1 MDETSEVILA
11 LKPVTFRYTK
21 ELDAD
26 GIPQFGVVAEDMKKV
41 NPDLVAATK
50 TANSIPSA
58 TKR

>member
-26 GIPQFGVVAEDMKKV
+26 GIPQFGVAAENMEKV
-41 NPDLVAATK
+41 NRDPVAATK